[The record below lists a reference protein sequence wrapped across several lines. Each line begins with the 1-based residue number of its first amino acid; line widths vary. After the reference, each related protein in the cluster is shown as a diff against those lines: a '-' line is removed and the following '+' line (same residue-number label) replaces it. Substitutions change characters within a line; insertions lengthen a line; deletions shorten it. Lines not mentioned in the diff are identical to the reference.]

1 MIEFE
6 QIDDVIAREGEEFDK
21 AALTL
26 YSFGEVLEELR
37 SEAKHR
43 AYFVDAGREA
53 YVDFADYV
61 NIGEKDWGF
70 SKEGWRL
77 TKAYVLERM
86 KEREVY
92 DVSNYALEA
101 MSAGLSRFEQ
111 KKSMQDVTVAEV
123 DYLAHGLAT
132 FEERLRE
139 EHNAFYSGRP
149 SVGSLVR
156 VKEDSWRFEP
166 FPTLGPGY
174 VHEVKGG
181 KASVRF
187 PSNNYWD
194 TVEVPIEKLDVVDFT
209 GEKESL
215 SNAKDE
221 LVESRSAL
229 AQYQA
234 EMVNL
239 ARELGLDPDV
249 SMGDPMYYGDMVSEA
264 LENLQAENALLKEQL
279 SGKKAGTVPSRQSKT
294 KYQTPES
301 QEKKAREAAARPEG
315 FDIKVGKAHWR

>member
-6 QIDDVIAREGEEFDK
+6 QIDDVIAREGEQFDK
-21 AALTL
+21 TAMTQF
-26 YSFGEVLEELR
+26 SFGEVMEKLR

-43 AYFVDAGREA
+43 AYFVDAGRDA
-53 YVDFADYV
+53 YFDFV
-61 NIGEKDWGF
+61 SKGGEGWGF
-70 SKEGWRL
+70 TTEGRRL
-77 TKAYVLERM
+77 AKAYVLERM

-101 MSAGLSRFEQ
+101 MSAGLSRLKQ
-111 KKSMQDVTVAEV
+111 KESAQDVTVAEV

-249 SMGDPMYYGDMVSEA
+249 SIGDPMYYGDMVSEA
-264 LENLQAENALLKEQL
+264 LEELKAENALLKEQL
-279 SGKKAGTVPSRQSKT
+279 SGKKAGKVPVRESKA
-294 KYQTPES
+294 KTPET